1 MVDVDAED
9 DKKRRKLTSPVWND
23 FTKYKDSAGNVKAL
37 CKHCKKSFVGDSNS
51 GTSHL
56 AGHLKR
62 CTAKIYKDRGQKT
75 IATMKNLDGTT
86 KVESFK
92 FDQHKSKMDLARM
105 IIKHNYA
112 FNIVDHE
119 FFEYFC
125 FGLNPDFRLPARN
138 TVRSDII
145 KLHEEMKH
153 KVYEM
158 IDGLDSK
165 VTLTTDIWTSD
176 SQNFAYA
183 CLTAHFIDSHWD
195 LKKKVLN
202 YKVIE
207 WPHDGESLF
216 RFISQLI
223 MEWNLDKKLFS
234 MVVDNATSNDS
245 MVRHLKGWL
254 SDKIPCRGDFF
265 HVRCSAHI
273 LNLVVQDGLNLI
285 RPLLSNIRGTVRYL
299 SKSPFGK
306 QKFDLVVNQLKLQGK
321 QKIPMDVQHRWNS
334 TYDMLHI
341 ALDYEEAFDRLES
354 MDKNYV
360 LNPTKEEWKVARVV
374 RDCLKFLV
382 MLLYILVEVII
393 RLPMYSFLT
402 FVRLKS
408 S

>member
-1 MVDVDAED
+1 
-9 DKKRRKLTSPVWND
+9 
-23 FTKYKDSAGNVKAL
+23 
-37 CKHCKKSFVGDSNS
+37 
-51 GTSHL
+51 
-56 AGHLKR
+56 
-62 CTAKIYKDRGQKT
+62 
-75 IATMKNLDGTT
+75 
-86 KVESFK
+86 
-92 FDQHKSKMDLARM
+92 
-105 IIKHNYA
+105 
-112 FNIVDHE
+112 
-119 FFEYFC
+119 
-125 FGLNPDFRLPARN
+125 
-138 TVRSDII
+138 
-145 KLHEEMKH
+145 
-153 KVYEM
+153 M

-207 WPHDGESLF
+207 WPHDGESLL